1 MRYVFIIN
9 PKAGKKNP
17 REWFFPKIEAFFAE
31 HGIPYRI
38 RVTEYAGHA
47 TEIVREE
54 ATQGE
59 TIRAIAVGG
68 DGTLREVACG
78 AAGLPNVEVGLL
90 PCGSGNDYLRIY
102 GTKED
107 FLDPERLVGGQ
118 SYPVDMIESDFL
130 PAMNVCSVGIDS
142 QVAMDMVRYKNLP
155 LVTGSMAYNIALLK
169 AFCGR
174 IGVQMKV
181 TVDGG
186 KHVFSGRYLLAIAAV
201 GSYYGG
207 GYCASPASVVDDG
220 LLDVVL
226 VRVPKSRLQIP
237 GLLGIYKRGEHIGN
251 PKFRDLLTYVR
262 GKSVVI
268 ESEQPAAVNSDGE
281 CAARCESSFS
291 VRPAA
296 VRFIV
301 PQGVRPACLSEEKE
315 RLEAALPV

>member
-17 REWFFPKIEAFFAE
+17 RKWFFPKIEAFFAE
-31 HGIPYRI
+31 HEIPYRI

-54 ATQGE
+54 AAQGE

-181 TVDGG
+181 TVDGEG
-186 KHVFSGRYLLAIAAV
+186 LKDVRYEKRYRKSEVPGSADVCARQKRCDRIGAA
-201 GSYYGG
+201 GCGEQRRG
-207 GYCASPASVVDDG
+207 MRGPLRKQLFRAAC
-220 LLDVVL
+220 
-226 VRVPKSRLQIP
+226 
-237 GLLGIYKRGEHIGN
+237 RGEVYCSAGRLSGL
-251 PKFRDLLTYVR
+251 PFGRKRTPGSR
-262 GKSVVI
+262 
-268 ESEQPAAVNSDGE
+268 AAGLIVNK
-281 CAARCESSFS
+281 
-291 VRPAA
+291 
-296 VRFIV
+296 
-301 PQGVRPACLSEEKE
+301 L
-315 RLEAALPV
+315 